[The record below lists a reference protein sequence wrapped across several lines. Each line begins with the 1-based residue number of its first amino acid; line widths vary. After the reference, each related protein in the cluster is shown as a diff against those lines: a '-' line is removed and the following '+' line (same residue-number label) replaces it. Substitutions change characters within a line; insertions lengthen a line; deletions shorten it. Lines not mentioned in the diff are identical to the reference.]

1 MPRSSA
7 LKASGS
13 KAPKSGAVT
22 KKSKKSKSKSTTKP
36 KTRALKKDG
45 TPRKWKPGTVA
56 TRQIKKFQKSTKLLL
71 QKAPFQRL
79 VRKTMLDTDIMRI
92 ARFKPTAFEALQ
104 EAAESYLVS
113 VFEGAVIRSR
123 PERWLRAVEEW
134 LSENALVD
142 WGRCIDTRR

>member
-7 LKASGS
+7 LKASGG

-22 KKSKKSKSKSTTKP
+22 KKSKTSKSKRAKAKAKP
-36 KTRALKKDG
+36 KTTKALKKDG

-79 VRKTMLDTDIMRI
+79 VRKTMEANKVSIW
-92 ARFKPTAFEALQ
+92 FKPTALEALQ
-104 EAAESYLVS
+104 EATESYLVS
-113 VFEGAVIRSR
+113 VFEGAVILQLHRNKKTLT
-123 PERWLRAVEEW
+123 WKD
-134 LSENALVD
+134 LSY
-142 WGRCIDTRR
+142 CRRIRGDLL

>member
-22 KKSKKSKSKSTTKP
+22 KKSKKSKSKSKAKP
-36 KTRALKKDG
+36 KTTKALKKDG

-79 VRKTMLDTDIMRI
+79 VRKTMEANKVAIW
-92 ARFKPTAFEALQ
+92 FKPTALEALQ
-104 EAAESYLVS
+104 EATESYLVS
-113 VFEGAVIRSR
+113 VFEGAVILQLHRNKKTLT
-123 PERWLRAVEEW
+123 WKD
-134 LSENALVD
+134 LSY
-142 WGRCIDTRR
+142 CRRIRGDLL